1 MSLNRS
7 EQTLYDYIK
16 AHPEERQHLQ
26 QKVRSISSGPESV
39 ERAVARID
47 AELWRYFEERSGV
60 VPTLRADA
68 RAFGTGRIS
77 MKNLAEYLVRIWTD
91 PKPKAPA
98 AGAVADG
105 PPGK

>member
-1 MSLNRS
+1 MSLNRI

-16 AHPEERQHLQ
+16 AHPEERHHLQ

-60 VPTLRADA
+60 VPAL

-98 AGAVADG
+98 AGPPPADQA
-105 PPGK
+105 GK